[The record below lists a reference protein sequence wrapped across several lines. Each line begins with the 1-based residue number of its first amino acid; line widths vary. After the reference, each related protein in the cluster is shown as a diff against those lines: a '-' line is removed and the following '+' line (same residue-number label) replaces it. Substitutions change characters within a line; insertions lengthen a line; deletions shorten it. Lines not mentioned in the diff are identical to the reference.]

1 LQSLNS
7 IFGEGFVLTKLLQK
21 ENIKINC
28 PHCKQE
34 ISDAWICK
42 MESIIG
48 IRYAYLCSNCQKL
61 IGISSQKNTE
71 TFLIPPGSG
80 DIESISQN

>member
-1 LQSLNS
+1 LRSLNN

-21 ENIKINC
+21 EAIKVKC

-34 ISDAWICK
+34 ITDAWICK

-61 IGISSQKNTE
+61 IGISSQKNTGKPFI
-71 TFLIPPGSG
+71 TPASG
-80 DIESISQN
+80 DIGILSQN